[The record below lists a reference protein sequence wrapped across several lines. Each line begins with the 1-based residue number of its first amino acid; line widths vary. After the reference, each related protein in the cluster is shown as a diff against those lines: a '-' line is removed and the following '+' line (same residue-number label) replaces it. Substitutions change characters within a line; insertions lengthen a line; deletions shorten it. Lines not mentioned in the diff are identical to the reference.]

1 MWKRQPPSILSKSSK
16 KKNNNNNSNI
26 LDEWCGNNPEDF
38 GHISNLRNFLA
49 IFSLSLDATGKSVL

>member
-1 MWKRQPPSILSKSSK
+1 MWKRQPPSILSKSSQK
-16 KKNNNNNSNI
+16 KNNNNSNI

-38 GHISNLRNFLA
+38 GLKSNLRNFLA

>member
-38 GHISNLRNFLA
+38 GLKSNLRNFLA

>member
-1 MWKRQPPSILSKSSK
+1 MWKRQPPSILSKSSQK
-16 KKNNNNNSNI
+16 KSNNNSNI

-38 GHISNLRNFLA
+38 GLKSNLRNFLA

>member
-16 KKNNNNNSNI
+16 KKKNNNNNWNI
-26 LDEWCGNNPEDF
+26 LDEWCGNPEDF
-38 GHISNLRNFLA
+38 GLKSNLRNFLA